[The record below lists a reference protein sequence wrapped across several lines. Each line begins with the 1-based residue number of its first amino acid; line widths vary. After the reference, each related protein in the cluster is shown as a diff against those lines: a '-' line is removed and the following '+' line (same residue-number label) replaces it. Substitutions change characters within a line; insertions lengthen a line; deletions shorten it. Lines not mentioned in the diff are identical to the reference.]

1 MYELNCDEDSIIV
14 KGSLESNEELWN
26 QKIKAIRLLG
36 VKKKDKE
43 YDLKEFCSELENN
56 RINYG
61 ILKEHFEK
69 IGVIG
74 IVLNSFSG
82 VANDELS
89 SVCKEVIE
97 NTDAVIASV
106 SLDSRSYDSDSILY
120 IEGEVV
126 LDIDG
131 NTLEIKEGEIK
142 FNGDI
147 FTLENMKDKDMTKGN
162 NDLKDMVEYL
172 NEVEKFLLP
181 KNREAFHQI
190 KSCVQE
196 NARKR

>member
-1 MYELNCDEDSIIV
+1 MVN
-14 KGSLESNEELWN
+14 
-26 QKIKAIRLLG
+26 
-36 VKKKDKE
+36 
-43 YDLKEFCSELENN
+43 
-56 RINYG
+56 
-61 ILKEHFEK
+61 
-69 IGVIG
+69 
-74 IVLNSFSG
+74 
-82 VANDELS
+82 
-89 SVCKEVIE
+89 
-97 NTDAVIASV
+97 V